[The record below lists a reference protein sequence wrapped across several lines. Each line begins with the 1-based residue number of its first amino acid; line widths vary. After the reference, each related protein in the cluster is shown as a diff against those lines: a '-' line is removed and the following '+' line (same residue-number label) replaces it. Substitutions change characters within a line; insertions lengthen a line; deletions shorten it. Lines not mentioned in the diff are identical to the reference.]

1 MKKTILYFL
10 VVPFVMLI
18 LSLTCTKEEGA
29 DCHKRISTNNASETP
44 IYVIDD
50 VNNGLGP
57 TYPSEFALKHLADPT
72 TRKHYMLAP
81 GEATNRIVY
90 DEQICYEHRCGTFV
104 SRDYLIIFFLDA
116 KKVDSLNTLE
126 KLIEHNKEICLG
138 SRRFRTF
145 KEMEQANFRVTYPD
159 DAELYTSNKKFN
171 KITAIQKQS
180 LG

>member
-1 MKKTILYFL
+1 M
-10 VVPFVMLI
+10 
-18 LSLTCTKEEGA
+18 
-29 DCHKRISTNNASETP
+29 
-44 IYVIDD
+44 YVIDD
-50 VNNGLGP
+50 VNNGIGP

-90 DEQICYEHRCGTFV
+90 NELICYGHRCGTFV
-104 SRDYLIIFFLDA
+104 SRDYFIIFFLDA

-159 DAELYTSNKKFN
+159 DAELYVQQE
-171 KITAIQKQS
+171 IQ
-180 LG
+180 

>member
-29 DCHKRISTNNASETP
+29 DCHKRISTKNASETP

-90 DEQICYEHRCGTFV
+90 NELICYGHRCGTFV
-104 SRDYLIIFFLDA
+104 SRDYLIIFFSGC
-116 KKVDSLNTLE
+116 KK
-126 KLIEHNKEICLG
+126 G
-138 SRRFRTF
+138 RFT
-145 KEMEQANFRVTYPD
+145 E
-159 DAELYTSNKKFN
+159 YTGK
-171 KITAIQKQS
+171 TDRAQ
-180 LG
+180 